1 MNFEE
6 TEIIGIFAPTN
17 SSDYCI
23 MNDKFTIQLFEG
35 KKVRFVWDA
44 EKEKYYFSV
53 TDIVQVL
60 TDSVN
65 PRDYIKKMLRRDPEL
80 KSKWG
85 TICPPVEMLAPDGK
99 RRKTQAADL
108 EGIFRIIQA
117 IPSKKAEPVKQWLA
131 ELGSMRVDQMID
143 PELTFQ
149 MAVEDY
155 RRQGYSDRWINERM
169 RSIEMRKELTDEWHR
184 SGIHEPKDFAI
195 LTNVLTKAWSGM
207 TTGEYKRYKGLTK
220 QNLRDNMTNVE
231 LALNTLAEVATT
243 EYSRQSN
250 PQSMAESQR
259 IAKEGGEVAREAR
272 ETMERRLGRSVVS
285 SERASDYIRPIE
297 GKGQNTLPKEDE

>member
-1 MNFEE
+1 M
-6 TEIIGIFAPTN
+6 TKQTGIT
-17 SSDYCI
+17 
-23 MNDKFTIQLFEG
+23 LFENT
-35 KKVRFVWDA
+35 KVRIVWDD
-44 EKEKYYFSV
+44 EQEKYYFSV
-53 TDIVQVL
+53 ADIVQIL
-60 TDSVN
+60 TDTVN

-85 TICPPVEMLAPDGK
+85 TICPPVEMVAPDGK

-108 EGIFRIIQA
+108 EGIFRIIQS
-117 IPSKKAEPVKQWLA
+117 IPSKKAEPVKRWLA
-131 ELGSMRVDQMID
+131 EVGAQRVDQMID

-149 MAVEDY
+149 MAVDDY

-220 QNLRDNMTNVE
+220 QNLRDNMTNIE

-250 PQSMAESQR
+250 PQTMAESQR
-259 IAKEGGEVAREAR
+259 IAQEGGDVARDAR
-272 ETMERRLGRSVVS
+272 RTMEKRLGRSVVS
-285 SERASDYIRPIE
+285 PKKAADYLASSEETKA
-297 GKGQNTLPKEDE
+297 LPDADKTKSRKKK

>member
-1 MNFEE
+1 M
-6 TEIIGIFAPTN
+6 TKQTGIT
-17 SSDYCI
+17 
-23 MNDKFTIQLFEG
+23 LFEDA
-35 KKVRFVWDA
+35 KVRIVWDD
-44 EKEKYYFSV
+44 EQEKYYFSV
-53 TDIVQVL
+53 ADIVQIL
-60 TDSVN
+60 TDTVN

-85 TICPPVEMLAPDGK
+85 TICPPVEMIAPDGK

-108 EGIFRIIQA
+108 EGVFRIIQS
-117 IPSKKAEPVKQWLA
+117 IPSKKAEPVKRWLA
-131 ELGSMRVDQMID
+131 EVGAQRVDQMID
-143 PELTFQ
+143 PEQTFQ
-149 MAVEDY
+149 MAVDDY

-220 QNLRDNMTNVE
+220 QNLRDNMTNIE

-250 PQSMAESQR
+250 PQTMAESQR
-259 IAKEGGEVAREAR
+259 IAQEGGDVARDAR
-272 ETMERRLGRSVVS
+272 RTMEKRLGRSVVS
-285 SERASDYIRPIE
+285 PKKAADYLASTE
-297 GKGQNTLPKEDE
+297 ETKALPAADKPKSRKKK

>member
-1 MNFEE
+1 MNEN
-6 TEIIGIFAPTN
+6 FA
-17 SSDYCI
+17 
-23 MNDKFTIQLFEG
+23 IQLFEG
-35 KKVRFVWDA
+35 KKVRIVWDA
-44 EKEKYYFSV
+44 EQEKYYFSV

-117 IPSKKAEPVKQWLA
+117 IPSKKAEPVKEWLA
-131 ELGSMRVDQMID
+131 ELGSMRIDQMID

-285 SERASDYIRPIE
+285 SERASDYIKPIE

>member
-1 MNFEE
+1 M
-6 TEIIGIFAPTN
+6 TQQPGIT
-17 SSDYCI
+17 
-23 MNDKFTIQLFEG
+23 LFENT
-35 KKVRFVWDA
+35 KVRIVWDD
-44 EKEKYYFSV
+44 EQEKYYFSV
-53 TDIVQVL
+53 ADIVQIL
-60 TDSVN
+60 TDTVN

-85 TICPPVEMLAPDGK
+85 TICPPVEMIAPDGK

-108 EGIFRIIQA
+108 EGIFRIIQS
-117 IPSKKAEPVKQWLA
+117 IPSKKAEPVKRWLA
-131 ELGSMRVDQMID
+131 EVGAQRVDQMID

-149 MAVEDY
+149 MAVDDY

-184 SGIHEPKDFAI
+184 SGIHESKDFAI

-220 QNLRDNMTNVE
+220 QNLRDNMTNIE

-250 PQSMAESQR
+250 PQTMAESQR
-259 IAKEGGEVAREAR
+259 IAQEGGDVARDAR
-272 ETMERRLGRSVVS
+272 RTMEKRLGRSVVS
-285 SERASDYIRPIE
+285 PKKAADYLASTE
-297 GKGQNTLPKEDE
+297 ESKALPDADKPKSRKKK